1 MVKFFIFIFG
11 IAVILVVIFGGFGGS
26 ENVFKMDRVFVETE
40 DERFVRGRELATAGR
55 NLEAIAEFE
64 KIIAEHPES
73 SAESHFETGLLSF
86 KQHDYPTAIY
96 HFKRYLTL
104 RPDAGA
110 MRSKQVSGMIDSAQ
124 KRFFQELFPTSTAT
138 TSGTGI
144 STELE
149 AKYRA
154 VMLENETLK
163 REISALRERIG
174 RAEKIDRTPAVPATA
189 TVAVAPEKPKEE
201 IVSTP
206 PSPLLPSVPAT
217 HTVAPGDTLSSISK
231 KYYGTSNRWRDIYNA
246 NRVSM
251 SSPSELRPGMVLKL
265 PRP

>member
-11 IAVILVVIFGGFGGS
+11 IAVILVVIFGGFGGR
-26 ENVFKMDRVFVETE
+26 EHVFKMDRVFVETE

-64 KIIAEHPES
+64 KIIAEHPDA
-73 SAESHFETGLLSF
+73 SAESHFETGLLAF
-86 KQHDYPTAIY
+86 NQHDYPTAIY

-104 RPDAGA
+104 RPDAGTT
-110 MRSKQVSGMIDSAQ
+110 RSKQVSGMIDSAQ
-124 KRFFQELFPTSTAT
+124 KRFFQELFPMRNASA
-138 TSGTGI
+138 SSSGI

-154 VMLENETLK
+154 VMLENENLK
-163 REISALRERIG
+163 RDISALRERLA
-174 RAEKIDRTPAVPATA
+174 RAEKIDRTPAAPAPA
-189 TVAVAPEKPKEE
+189 TVATAPEKPKEE
-201 IVSTP
+201 IAP
-206 PSPLLPSVPAT
+206 PPTSQRPVVPAT
-217 HTVAPGDTLSSISK
+217 HTVASGDTLSSISK